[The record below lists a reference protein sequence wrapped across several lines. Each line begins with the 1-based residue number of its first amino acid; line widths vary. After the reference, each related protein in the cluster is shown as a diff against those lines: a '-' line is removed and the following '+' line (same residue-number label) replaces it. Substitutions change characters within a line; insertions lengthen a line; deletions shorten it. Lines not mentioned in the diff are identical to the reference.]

1 MSHLDLFQADGQPP
15 PLSLFGQKP
24 KKKWKRRSRGSRG
37 SIAWG
42 RYGRA
47 WDNCEDSDNSDDDY
61 QVQES
66 VGHAMILS
74 GSLGT

>member
-1 MSHLDLFQADGQPP
+1 MSQ
-15 PLSLFGQKP
+15 FGQKP
-24 KKKWKRRSRGSRG
+24 KKKRKRKSGGSRG

-47 WDNCEDSDNSDDDY
+47 WNNCEGSDNSDDDY
-61 QVQES
+61 QVQEI
-66 VGHAMILS
+66 VGYAKILS